1 MNRTLR
7 AISLIVVPSLL
18 LMTGCLQYR
27 YTGELTVTP
36 VRPLA
41 EFNDLGAGMIADF
54 GTPGLAFTEYSNR
67 DTRQARLFP
76 DRKLMTEPD
85 RTLEI
90 RINRGFVKYLADWDK
105 NKELLA
111 FVEVVDHFDGSSHK
125 RVFFD
130 DEFVAE
136 GAYLN
141 FNNATVYG
149 PRLFQGYPITIRFFI
164 VELDQKENEIALSV
178 VDELKKTVGLLGPQ
192 VTPISNLIFDA
203 LSALIKTNVDDR
215 EFFFV
220 QQLNPVTTMEPT
232 PADLRMGGAI
242 LQTGNY
248 VVVKQEFMRT
258 DVDYAALMPFSD
270 EVAWPFWLDPATAL
284 KLAREG
290 KTLPNVLYFGG
301 QLYAQRTFSD
311 AMRNTRSQINLPS
324 PDPFLDRNENLAQ
337 FRAALRREQANLRD
351 KVVEHIGRNAAN
363 AQFTVDEEAVEFLK
377 QQPKKV
383 FPKNGLTPTP
393 ANPPGGSEGQQ
404 TDSRSELQLQNFL
417 LGVYEPYTS
426 KSYLSFTISDAA
438 SPAVESV
445 LAAAEAAGEARSK
458 DIKLSLSAQE
468 VTGIVQSLGGSV
480 RSSIV
485 QLIARDQLQGARSEA
500 EVKEIQARLEKRFG
514 DAFKADLQMQVD
526 DRLTKI
532 EQLKKLTGFKGEMG
546 KAFNE
551 VLRAQLPLLKQRYPA
566 LALFAERLLGEL
578 PTPTTQPSP

>member
-1 MNRTLR
+1 MARSAWLMSGLLTF
-7 AISLIVVPSLL
+7 VLL
-18 LMTGCLQYR
+18 LTTGCLQYR
-27 YTGELTVTP
+27 YSGELTVTP
-36 VRPLA
+36 VRPLR
-41 EFNDLGAGMIADF
+41 EFTDLGHEMIADF

-67 DTRQARLFP
+67 DTRQSRLFP

-90 RINRGFVKYLADWDK
+90 RINRGHVKYLADWDE

-248 VVVKQEFMRT
+248 VVVKQEFMRS
-258 DVDYAALMPFSD
+258 DVDFSALMPFSD
-270 EVAWPFWLDPATAL
+270 EVAWPFWLDPEKAIAT
-284 KLAREG
+284 AREG
-290 KTLPNVLYFGG
+290 KMLPNVLYFGG
-301 QLYAQRTFSD
+301 QLYIQRNF
-311 AMRNTRSQINLPS
+311 AKLMRNTRDLVDLPS
-324 PDPFLDRNENLAQ
+324 PNPFLDRQENV
-337 FRAALRREQANLRD
+337 AALRDGLQRKRGELRD
-351 KVVEHIGRNAAN
+351 QVAKHVQVEESIRQTTLDAA
-363 AQFTVDEEAVEFLK
+363 AVEFLRS
-377 QQPKKV
+377 QKKTV
-383 FPKNGLTPTP
+383 FPKDGMDAIP
-393 ANPPGGSEGQQ
+393 ADAKGGKSGAENQI
-404 TDSRSELQLQNFL
+404 TELQLQNAL
-417 LGVYEPYTS
+417 LGIYEPYMS
-426 KSYLSFTISDAA
+426 KSYLSFTISDGA

-445 LAAAEAAGEARSK
+445 LAAAETAGEARSR

-468 VTGIVQSLGGSV
+468 ITGIVQSLGGSV

-514 DAFKADLQMQVD
+514 DAFKADLQIQVD

-532 EQLKKLTGFKGEMG
+532 EQLKKLTGFKGELG
-546 KAFNE
+546 KAFGDA
-551 VLRAQLPLLKQRYPA
+551 LRGQLPILKQRFPA
-566 LALFAERLLGEL
+566 LAVFAERLLNEL
-578 PTPTTQPSP
+578 PATTTQPSN